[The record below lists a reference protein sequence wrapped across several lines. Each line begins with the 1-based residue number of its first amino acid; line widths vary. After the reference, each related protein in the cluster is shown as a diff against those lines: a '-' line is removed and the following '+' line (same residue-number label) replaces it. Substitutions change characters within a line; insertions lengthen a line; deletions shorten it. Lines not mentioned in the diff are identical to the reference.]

1 MAITGPI
8 KTYRLHRKTDKRQ
21 KLLESWKVYHKQ
33 AGKDAMPLAAWT
45 KAGKPK
51 GKLKPL
57 KRTVKPTKHKKKVA
71 YYGQGRET
79 ADAMLR
85 RIKRGK

>member
-1 MAITGPI
+1 MPAYKHNSPKKKKKSNWVSRLKKSIAALGGPG
-8 KTYRLHRKTDKRQ
+8 H
-21 KLLESWKVYHKQ
+21 SP
-33 AGKDAMPLAAWT
+33 AGKKYLAS
-45 KAGKPK
+45 K
-51 GKLKPL
+51 GKKI
-57 KRTVKPTKHKKKVA
+57 A